1 MGRKGRWSILI
12 STHRLGGLHKGHG
25 RLSSQKFLGTSA
37 ITSGRLE
44 YYYAWRGGP
53 ALAGKPGSP
62 FIKAFNDAF
71 ANRKLDRPSGTLR
84 WLIDAFRDSE
94 TFFRGLSQKT
104 AKDYRRISFRIDA
117 EFGNCP
123 LTALKDPR
131 IRGDFLKWRDDL
143 ARTAPRSADYTLNR
157 FCESALVRS

>member
-1 MGRKGRWSILI
+1 MGGFRPKNA
-12 STHRLGGLHKGHG
+12 
-25 RLSSQKFLGTSA
+25 LGTSA
-37 ITSGRLE
+37 TTSGQLQ

-53 ALAGKPGSP
+53 PLAGMPGSP
-62 FIKAFNDAF
+62 EFIKAFNDAF

-84 WLIDAFRDSE
+84 WLVDAFRDSE

-104 AKDYRRISFRIDA
+104 AKDYRRILSRIDA